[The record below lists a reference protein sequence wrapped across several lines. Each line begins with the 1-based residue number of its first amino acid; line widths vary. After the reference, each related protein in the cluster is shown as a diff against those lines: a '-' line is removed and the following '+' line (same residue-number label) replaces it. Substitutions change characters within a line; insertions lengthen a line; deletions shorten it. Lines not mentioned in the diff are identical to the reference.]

1 MYGFEDDYSFGIQ
14 EYSIADVR
22 EDLASVVK
30 FFREQPY
37 HDHAMQLFMIDYRKM
52 PIEVVNEC
60 ECFCIDED
68 MPISDFPEWMQSEPL
83 GLVKKDYCTMWG
95 RCVFP
100 VKDTHGSVMGFVGWD
115 PTTEPKYLDSKNYG
129 YKAKATTLY
138 GMEKLPE
145 YYTNKEPVFVTEGL
159 MCCLYL
165 RWKGFQAMAS
175 LGSWLTPYQI
185 QILRR
190 FGNRLVMIPDN
201 DETGDKYVKQIKREL
216 PKALIAQVK
225 FGKDIDGCRKCEDG
239 IYEKELLNDLK
250 IISNPF
256 ARTNI
261 LMRR

>member
-1 MYGFEDDYSFGIQ
+1 MYGFEDDFNFGVQ

-22 EDLASVVK
+22 EDLASIAK

-37 HDHAMQLFMIDYRKM
+37 HEHAMQLFMVDYRKFPM
-52 PIEVVNEC
+52 EVADSA
-60 ECFCIDED
+60 ECFVVDEEMNIDD
-68 MPISDFPEWMQSEPL
+68 MPEWMQAESL
-83 GLVKKDYCTMWG
+83 GFIKKKWCTMWG

-100 VKDTHGSVMGFVGWD
+100 VKDTHGTIMGFVGWD
-115 PTTEPKYLDSKNYG
+115 PTVDPKYLDSKNYG

-138 GMEKLPE
+138 GMEMLPE

-190 FGNRLVMIPDN
+190 FGHRLVMIPDN

-225 FGKDIDGCRKCEDG
+225 YGKDIDGCRKYEDG
-239 IYEKELLNDLK
+239 AFEEALLRDLRV
-250 IISNPF
+250 IGNPF
-256 ARTNI
+256 CKTNLLI
-261 LMRR
+261 RR